1 MVVFKKTPVWEFF
14 FVYVYIYDSM
24 KSEKLRN
31 EILSLFEEIKSEKV
45 NELQL
50 EGLSSAYAKLAS
62 FLIKQAKGGKF
73 LRNYDID
80 TDAGRMVFKTASGKK
95 IIFNDMKLGVTAN
108 KTWKGRKKG
117 DFFSYKDHDKILKFA
132 LSDI

>member
-1 MVVFKKTPVWEFF
+1 MFL
-14 FVYVYIYDSM
+14 YIFIDTM

-50 EGLSSAYAKLAS
+50 EGLSSAYAKLAG

-80 TDAGRMVFKTASGKK
+80 TNAGRMVFKTASGKK
-95 IIFNDMKLGVTAN
+95 IIFNDMKMGVTAN
-108 KTWKGRKKG
+108 KTWKGKKKG

-132 LSDI
+132 LADI